1 MPKFIGFNTI
11 GQNKKFTLTDFELI
25 KRDLSNALNIQL
37 GSLPGRPGYGT
48 LMWGY
53 VFEPQSPETIQG
65 ITKELQRVAAGDP
78 RVYISQVEVFPQQ
91 NGILIQLQIQ
101 IVGST
106 TAERL
111 AIFFNQLT
119 RVASFV

>member
-11 GQNKKFTLTDFELI
+11 GQNKKFALTDFELI

-53 VFEPQSPETIQG
+53 VFEPQSPETVQG
-65 ITKELQRVAAGDP
+65 ITKELQRVSAGDP
-78 RVYISQVEVFPQQ
+78 RIYISQVEVFPQQ

-101 IVGST
+101 VVGST